1 MKIINTLTLRYLKH
15 NKKRGLL
22 TLFCIIISVTMMST
36 LGIAFASGKTYYQN
50 YIEKTVGDYHYY
62 FGSRGK
68 ETLEILKN
76 DPEVEEFY
84 LSDVKTFYYNDSEI
98 LTLFG
103 DTLYFQ
109 KKNMNDYM
117 IEGRL
122 PVNKNEIVMNPQILK
137 MNQIDKSIGDQI
149 KFDDQKEYTIVG
161 LMDSY
166 QTQDDLAETYY
177 AITYIDLD
185 DDYSV
190 YVRDKEVSQ
199 KIFNHMYQL
208 EEKLDD
214 TIIACNSSYLA
225 IQNVFQKDS
234 SDTVLNIYNI
244 LYIVMG
250 IIIFSSVIIIYQA
263 FHLSTSDR
271 IQYLGMLSSV
281 GATPKQKKCS
291 VYFEGFVLSIIAIP
305 IGIFISLIGLN
316 IIFSYINQMEL
327 LKNLGL
333 FIHLQISP
341 LYMVLIIGCALLTTL
356 MALYL
361 PARKISKIS
370 IIDALT
376 KSDEVKVKKDKLKL
390 KGIFAK
396 KDLKISTQLAL
407 KNYKRQGRKSRIIV
421 ISLSLSMITFM
432 AMYSFSKQIF
442 GLLRDND
449 TNDIDVQISMYVEDL
464 DNFKNIVDNDPS
476 VKKYIVGGWE
486 QIKIEYD
493 ESYLAFPDSDFVMSE
508 LCDIQS
514 IDNETFKQICQDNHI
529 PFSKNLAL
537 VENGPILIH
546 EDNEEKTY
554 NQTFKKMDK
563 NFIKSMTIAIFDG
576 YKDIYHQLPLF
587 DNIQMIKPL
596 DSEISYGITFI
607 VCEDEYVERF
617 PNGFMAAAI
626 STSEPDKIVKK
637 FDLEN
642 IHATNSYKQ
651 NRTRLQLMD
660 ITEILVYSFVG
671 VMIFFSFLN
680 VINMMSSSVEKR
692 KKEFAMLMSV
702 GMSPNDIKKMLWKES
717 LVYGLKVLIYSF
729 PICILIEY
737 IFYKRIL
744 FIEIPF
750 IPSWIAYIVVF
761 TIIMLIIIS
770 TFLIGLNHFKKQNII
785 EALKDDI

>member
-62 FGSRGK
+62 FGSSGR
-68 ETLEILKN
+68 ETLEVLKN
-76 DPEVEEFY
+76 DPEIEEFY
-84 LSDVKTFYYNDSEI
+84 LSDVKPFYYNDSEI

-137 MNQIDKSIGDQI
+137 MNQIDKSIGNQI

-281 GATPKQKKCS
+281 GATPKQKKHS

-333 FIHLQISP
+333 FIHLQISS
-341 LYMVLIIGCALLTTL
+341 LYMVMIIGCALLTTF

-370 IIDALT
+370 IMDALT

-396 KDLKISTQLAL
+396 KDFKISTQLAL

-432 AMYSFSKQIF
+432 SMYAFSKQFF
-442 GLLRDND
+442 GLLRDIIY
-449 TNDIDVQISMYVEDL
+449 TQEVDVYTDVPVEDL
-464 DNFKNIVDNDPS
+464 DQFKNIVDNDPS
-476 VKKYIVGGWE
+476 VEKYKLEGWE
-486 QIKIEYD
+486 RIKIEYD
-493 ESYLAFPDSDFVMSE
+493 ESYLTFPDSDFVMSE
-508 LCDIQS
+508 LCDIRS

-537 VENGPILIH
+537 VENGPISIQ

-563 NFIKSMTIAIFDG
+563 NFIKSMSIAIFDG
-576 YKDIYHQLPLF
+576 YKDIYHQIPLF

-596 DSEISYGITFI
+596 DSEISYGVDFI
-607 VCEDEYVERF
+607 VCEDYFVEHF
-617 PNGFMAAAI
+617 PNGFMSGAI
-626 STSEPDKIVKK
+626 STSEPDKIIQK
-637 FDLEN
+637 FNLVN
-642 IHATNSYKQ
+642 IHATNQYKKGSIQ
-651 NRTRLQLMD
+651 LQLMN
-660 ITEILVYSFVG
+660 IAEICVYSFVG
-671 VMIFFSFLN
+671 IMIFFSFLN
-680 VINMMSSSVEKR
+680 VVNMMCASVEKR
-692 KKEFAMLMSV
+692 RKEFAMLMSV
-702 GMSPNDIKKMLWKES
+702 GMSPNDIKKMLLKES
-717 LVYGLKVLIYSF
+717 LVYGLKAFIYSS
-729 PICILIEY
+729 PICIFLEWRL
-737 IFYKRIL
+737 YKPFHTGEL
-744 FIEIPF
+744 F
-750 IPSWIAYIVVF
+750 IPSLLAHAISFIV
-761 TIIMLIIIS
+761 IMLVMIS
-770 TFLIGLNHFKKQNII
+770 TFLIGLNQFKKQNII
-785 EALKDDI
+785 ETLKDDM